1 MGLMQWFSYNQFFS
15 ENARIGVLLEG
26 LMLSFNGSRVLKSS
40 RTQISRIP
48 SASCPSDA
56 KTLVAATWDWVIQ
69 GLDVHI
75 CLPYRLKLR
84 AIDDSV
90 EEMLRALKLVSA
102 ARTSLIFPTKKDTSK
117 PKKPGSMKF
126 GCLKFG
132 IRKLTA
138 DIEEEPL
145 QGWLDEHYRLMKN
158 EASELAVRACNNLAP
173 SEGSGAC
180 REGFQSGFKP
190 TTSRTS
196 LLSITA
202 RDLDVTLTRIDGGDD
217 GMIEVIKTLDPV
229 CLESDIPFSRLYE
242 SNVLLHA
249 GSLVVQLRDYASPLL
264 CGTSVGNS
272 SSATSGNS
280 PSVAVG
286 NSSSAVV
293 AKNRDTNDSEEDGT
307 CHFMVNVIEPQF
319 NLHSE
324 DANGRFLLAAGSGL
338 VLARSFHSVLQVGSE
353 MLKRALGTGNVNIPE
368 CEPEMTW
375 KLMEFSVMLE
385 YVQAHVA
392 PTDVDPGCWIAVAS
406 KDT

>member
-56 KTLVAATWDWVIQ
+56 KTPVAATWDWVIQ

-242 SNVLLHA
+242 I
-249 GSLVVQLRDYASPLL
+249 
-264 CGTSVGNS
+264 GNS

>member
-242 SNVLLHA
+242 I
-249 GSLVVQLRDYASPLL
+249 
-264 CGTSVGNS
+264 GNS